1 MGKVIFV
8 FTGVFVAAVICELI
22 NRTNPAF
29 AKKVEDF
36 AHKKI
41 EGVAGASHD
50 SVASKSLTHGLK
62 V

>member
-8 FTGVFVAAVICELI
+8 FSGVFVAAVICELI

-41 EGVAGASHD
+41 DGVAGGQVITLLQASLSHM
-50 SVASKSLTHGLK
+50 V
-62 V
+62 